1 MAINY
6 SPRIVTDGLQIVVD
20 PANNNSFP
28 SYTLPIKDG
37 LILWLDADDSSSV
50 ITGVFN
56 TYTVTISN
64 ASPAVVTF
72 SVNHNFNPGDII
84 YFTTTGGLP
93 TGLTANTKYY
103 VLREAI
109 TATTFRVSSTFEG
122 VPINTSSAGSGT
134 HYAFRTTEVSSWKD
148 KSGLNNHAYLN
159 SSAPSYSYFVNGKR
173 AISFNKSGG
182 TTNGLILNSPLIGG
196 LTTLTIFAVTR
207 RLVNTNS
214 TADYI
219 CGNYGLSP
227 VVGFEFYFYGSD
239 LFVYNSNQGNANT
252 FSPTYPGVSYLNTY
266 VQAGNSSNQATLY
279 HQGALVST
287 GTNAQPIS
295 STHNFVVGNGPNYTG
310 ERFRGDIAEIIVFNR
325 ALNTDELR
333 LVHNY
338 LGYKWGIVVDDT
350 TCRDLCTK
358 NQFKDYSNHPV
369 FNDPDAVTIPAIKFD
384 RGFNT
389 GQNLYSPAYASIR
402 SQQNYTRSVWF
413 RIDNWTDAFQCIV
426 LNSIGNN
433 ADMCIAI
440 QGNGGSYAF
449 RQYTR
454 TANSGTTDLDYGTTG
469 NTSLRLKTWY
479 NVTVVVRRGGAGNIK
494 LYLNGV
500 LDNGAS
506 GVDKVIGDSYS
517 DDILLGGPESD
528 WTSAATRHFN
538 GKLGY
543 FAHYNKALT
552 ASEIF
557 QNYSQFKTRFF
568 PEIVAG
574 ADLNLDATN
583 PSSYSGSGTTWTDLS
598 GNGYNA
604 TLNNGVAYSALNG
617 GYLSFDGADDYCNF
631 TMAKIGTTITVEIWA
646 NYSTLIDRMI
656 FGFGYYDV
664 YASNGGNG
672 IIGFNTGAGDIYGV
686 NIINNL
692 GVLNQ
697 WAHFVFVMN
706 TGSYVNNK
714 IYINGVSQ
722 TMVQIQ
728 GSNNSS
734 NTNFNNGVGV
744 IGTWAPAGYYYSGY
758 MSTFRIYNKE
768 LNQSEVLQNY
778 NVTKDRYDLEN
789 DYETNLVR
797 YYDPANYKSY
807 IRSGTEYRNVKN
819 IFNTTTLTAG
829 NLYIT
834 GPVFYEAHGGVFY
847 FDGVSDYFILNESNQ
862 NLNGNGITVGSNTN
876 WTWSFWFRTTATNTM
891 SLFTHYSGSPVTMNL
906 GIVSGV
912 VAYIHYYNTWINDY
926 GTTRVDDGKWHQ
938 VVFANS
944 SDSYMTIY
952 LDGRVEIPRYFAQL
966 ASSFNNVIGGG
977 YYGGFIGYL
986 GIITQHAV
994 TLTADQVLQN
1004 FNTQKARY
1012 GY

>member
-6 SPRIVTDGLQIVVD
+6 SPRVVTDGLQIVVD

-28 SYTLPIKDG
+28 NSTLPIKDG
-37 LILWLDADDSSSV
+37 LILWLDANDSSKVATRISAA
-50 ITGVFN
+50 T
-56 TYTVTISN
+56 TVTISN
-64 ASPAVVTF
+64 ASPAVITF
-72 SVNHNFNPGDII
+72 GANHNFNPGDIV

-93 TGLTANTKYY
+93 TGLSASTNYY
-103 VLREAI
+103 VLREGI

-134 HYAFRTTEVSSWKD
+134 HSIFRTTEVSTWRD
-148 KSGLNNHAYLN
+148 KSGLNNHASIN
-159 SSAPSYSYFVNGKR
+159 SSGPSYGYFVNGKR

-207 RLVNTNS
+207 RLVNTNA

-219 CGNYGLSP
+219 CGNYGVSP
-227 VVGFEFYFYGSD
+227 AVGFEFYFYGSD

-287 GTNAQPIS
+287 GTNGQPIT
-295 STHNFVVGNGPNYTG
+295 STYNFVIGNGPNYTG

-369 FNDPDAVTIPAIKFD
+369 FNDPDSVTIPAIKFD

-426 LNSIGNN
+426 LNSVGNN
-433 ADMCIAI
+433 ADMCIAV

-506 GVDKVIGDSYS
+506 GVDKVVGDSYS
-517 DDILLGGPESD
+517 DDILLGGPAAD

-538 GKLGY
+538 GKIGY

-574 ADLNLDATN
+574 ADLYLDATN

-604 TLNNGVAYSALNG
+604 TLYNAVTYSSLNG
-617 GYLSFDGADDYCNF
+617 GYLQLDGVGNYGTF
-631 TMAKIGTTITVEIWA
+631 TMAKIGTTITVEVWA
-646 NYSTLIDRMI
+646 NYSTLADIML

-664 YASNGGNG
+664 YASTGGSG

-686 NIINNL
+686 NIVNNL

-697 WAHFVFVMN
+697 WTHFVFVMN
-706 TGSYVNNK
+706 TGSYANNK

-728 GSNNSS
+728 GSNNSP
-734 NTNFNNGVGV
+734 NTNFNNGAGI
-744 IGTWAPAGYYYSGY
+744 IGGWLGGGYLFNGY
-758 MSTFRIYNKE
+758 ISTFRVYNKE
-768 LNQSEVLQNY
+768 LTQAEVLQNY
-778 NVTKDRYDLEN
+778 NATKDRYDLEN

-819 IFNTTTLTAG
+819 VFNATTLTAG

-834 GPVFYEAHGGVFY
+834 GATFFEAHGGIFY
-847 FDGVSDYFILNESNQ
+847 FDGSGDYFILNESNQ
-862 NLNGNGITVGSNTN
+862 NLNGNGVTFGSGSN
-876 WTWSFWFRTTATNTM
+876 WTWSFWFRTTATSNM
-891 SLFTHYSGSPVTMNL
+891 SLFTHYSGGPITMNL
-906 GIVSGV
+906 GLANGV
-912 VAYIHYYNTWINDY
+912 VAYFHYYNTWINDY
-926 GTTRVDDGKWHQ
+926 GTTRIDDGKWHQ

-944 SDSYMTIY
+944 SDSFMTIY
-952 LDGRVEIPRYFAQL
+952 LDGRVEVPRYSALL
-966 ASSFNNVIGGG
+966 ASSLNNVIGGG

-986 GIITQHAV
+986 GIITQHSA
-994 TLTADQVLQN
+994 TLTANQVLQN
-1004 FNTQKARY
+1004 FNAHKSRY

>member
-6 SPRIVTDGLQIVVD
+6 SPRIITDGLQIVVD

-28 SYTLPIKDG
+28 NSTLPIKDG
-37 LILWLDADDSSSV
+37 LILWLDANDSSSV
-50 ITGVFN
+50 VTGVFN
-56 TYTVTISN
+56 TYTATISN
-64 ASPAVVTF
+64 ASPAVITF
-72 SVNHNFNPGDII
+72 SANHNFNPGDIV

-93 TGLTANTKYY
+93 NGLSTFTKYY
-103 VLREAI
+103 VLREGI
-109 TATTFRVSSTFEG
+109 SATTFRVSSTFEG

-134 HYAFRTTEVSSWKD
+134 HSIFRTTEVSSWKD

-159 SSAPSYSYFVNGKR
+159 SSAPSYGYFVNGRR

-182 TTNGLILNSPLIGG
+182 VTNGLILNNPLIGG
-196 LTTLTIFAVTR
+196 LTTLTIFAVSR
-207 RLVNTNS
+207 RLVNTDA

-219 CGNYGLSP
+219 CGNYGSGP
-227 VVGFEFYFYGSD
+227 TTGFEFYFYGSS
-239 LFVYNSNQGNANT
+239 LYVYNANVGNIHSFN
-252 FSPTYPGVSYLNTY
+252 PTYPGVSYLSTY
-266 VQAGNSSNQATLY
+266 VQAGNSSSQTSLY
-279 HQGALVST
+279 LQGALLST
-287 GTNAQPIS
+287 GTNGQPIT
-295 STHNFVVGNGPNYTG
+295 STYNFVIGNGPNYTG

-358 NQFKDYSNHPV
+358 NQFKDYAGHPV

-384 RGFNT
+384 RGFNA
-389 GQNLYSPAYASIR
+389 GQNLSSSAYTSTK

-413 RIDNWTDAFQCIV
+413 RIDNWTSEFQAIV
-426 LNSIGNN
+426 LNSVGNN
-433 ADMCIAI
+433 ADMCIAV
-440 QGNGGSYAF
+440 QGNGGGYAF

-454 TANSGTTDLDYGTTG
+454 TANSGTTDLDYAASG

-479 NVTVVVRRGGAGNIK
+479 NITVVVRRGGAGNIK

-506 GVDKVIGDSYS
+506 GVDKIIGDSYS
-517 DDILLGGPESD
+517 DTILLGGPDSD

-538 GKLGY
+538 GKIGY

-568 PEIVAG
+568 PDIVAG
-574 ADLNLDATN
+574 ADLYLDATN
-583 PSSYSGSGTTWTDLS
+583 PSSYSGSGTTWADLS

-604 TLNNGVAYSALNG
+604 TLYNAVTYSSLNG
-617 GYLSFDGADDYCNF
+617 GYLQLDGVGNYGTF
-631 TMAKIGTTITVEIWA
+631 TMARIGTTITVEVWA
-646 NYSTLIDRMI
+646 NYSTLADIML

-664 YASNGGNG
+664 YASTGGSG

-686 NIINNL
+686 NIVNNL

-697 WAHFVFVMN
+697 WTHFVFVMN

-728 GSNNSS
+728 GSNNSP
-734 NTNFNNGVGV
+734 NTNFNNGAGI
-744 IGTWAPAGYYYSGY
+744 IGGWLGGGYLFNGY
-758 MSTFRIYNKE
+758 ISTFRVYNKE
-768 LNQSEVLQNY
+768 LTQAEVLQNY
-778 NVTKDRYDLEN
+778 NATKDRYDLEN

-819 IFNTTTLTAG
+819 VFNATTLTAG

-834 GPVFYEAHGGVFY
+834 GATFFEAHGGIFY
-847 FDGVSDYFILNESNQ
+847 FDGSGDYFILNESNQ
-862 NLNGNGITVGSNTN
+862 NLNGNGVTFGSGSN
-876 WTWSFWFRTTATNTM
+876 WTWSFWFRTTATSNM
-891 SLFTHYSGSPVTMNL
+891 SLFTHYSGGPITMNL
-906 GIVSGV
+906 GLANGV
-912 VAYIHYYNTWINDY
+912 VAYFHYYNTWINDY
-926 GTTRVDDGKWHQ
+926 GTTRIDDGKWHQ

-944 SDSYMTIY
+944 SDSFMTIY
-952 LDGRVEIPRYFAQL
+952 LDGRVEVPRYSALL
-966 ASSFNNVIGGG
+966 ASSLNNVIGGG

-986 GIITQHAV
+986 GIITQHSA
-994 TLTADQVLQN
+994 TLTANQVLQN
-1004 FNTQKARY
+1004 FNAQKSRY